1 MKNLPKKEN
10 GDYAREFMA
19 NGNKYIIL
27 SPEEGIG
34 IIRWSKLQLM
44 SSVLGYGTDLASL
57 EQGFTKLAQMFN
69 GFVKGNNTIFEIA
82 THINEMRAG
91 MVEESRRNFS
101 YVFWT
106 ACLFIIK
113 EGEDMTKFVEA
124 EQEAKIE
131 DWNKEGINEQEILDL
146 TKKKLIQ
153 FIQK

>member
-10 GDYAREFMA
+10 GDYEREFMA

-27 SPEEGIG
+27 SAEEGIG

-44 SSVLGYGTDLASL
+44 SSVLGYGTDLATL
-57 EQGFTKLAQMFN
+57 EQGFVKLSELFN
-69 GFVKGNNTIFEIA
+69 GFVKNKNTVFEIA
-82 THINEMRAG
+82 THINEMRSG
-91 MVEESRRNFS
+91 MITESRRNFS

-106 ACLFIIK
+106 ACLFIVK
-113 EGEDMTKFVEA
+113 EGEDMTKFIEE
-124 EQEAKIE
+124 EQEKKIE

-146 TKKKLIQ
+146 TKKKLIS